1 MRTTTKKKL
10 LLLLTSGLGLSLA
23 RTPKQYFRIIKET
36 HRAYKEID
44 RRKLFRLISEFRHDR
59 LVKCKNNP
67 DGTISI
73 VLTEDGQK
81 KALRYNIDDIKI
93 KTPSKWDKKW
103 RLVIFD
109 IPEKKK
115 HAREVLRSKLKELG
129 FHQFQ
134 KSCFIYPYECEN
146 EINFVVELFELR
158 LCVTLIKAEKI
169 TNEAALKLKFK
180 LS

>member
-1 MRTTTKKKL
+1 MRATTKKKL
-10 LLLLTSGLGLSLA
+10 LLLLASGIGLSLA
-23 RTPKQYFRIIKET
+23 RTPKQYFKIIKET
-36 HRAYKEID
+36 HYAYKEVD

-59 LVKCKNNP
+59 LVRCEDNP
-67 DGTISI
+67 DGTTTI
-73 VLTEDGQK
+73 VLTENGQK
-81 KALRYNIDDIKI
+81 RALRYNIDDIKI
-93 KTPSKWDKKW
+93 KTPPRWDKKW

-115 HAREVLRSKLKELG
+115 HGREILRSKLKELG

-134 KSCFIYPYECEN
+134 KSCFIYPHECEN

-158 LCVTLIKAEKI
+158 PYVTLLRVEKI

>member
-10 LLLLTSGLGLSLA
+10 LLLLASGLGLSLA

-59 LVKCKNNP
+59 LVKYKDNP
-67 DGTISI
+67 DGTTSI

-81 KALRYNIDDIKI
+81 KVLRYNIDDIKI
-93 KTPSKWDKKW
+93 KRPSRWDKRW

-129 FHQFQ
+129 FSQFQ
-134 KSCFIYPYECEN
+134 KSCFIHPYECEN

-158 LCVTLIKAEKI
+158 PYVTLVKVEKI

>member
-10 LLLLTSGLGLSLA
+10 LLLLASGIGLSLA

-36 HRAYKEID
+36 HHAYKEID

-59 LVKCKNNP
+59 LVKCKDNL
-67 DGTISI
+67 DATTSI

-93 KTPSKWDKKW
+93 KIPSRWDKKW

-115 HAREVLRSKLKELG
+115 PAREVLRNKLKELG
-129 FHQFQ
+129 FHQLQ
-134 KSCFIYPYECEN
+134 KSCFIHPYECEN

-158 LCVTLIKAEKI
+158 PYITLIESKKI

>member
-1 MRTTTKKKL
+1 MRTTIKKKL
-10 LLLLTSGLGLSLA
+10 LLLLASGIGLSLA
-23 RTPKQYFRIIKET
+23 RTPKQYLRIIKET

-59 LVKCKNNP
+59 LVKCKDNP
-67 DGTISI
+67 DATTSI

-93 KTPSKWDKKW
+93 KIPSRWDKKW

-115 HAREVLRSKLKELG
+115 PAREVLRNKLKELG
-129 FHQFQ
+129 FRQLQ

-158 LCVTLIKAEKI
+158 PYITLIESKKI

-180 LS
+180 LP